1 MQLSFEHFLEED
13 KDTKTFRMLS
23 KVLGLVYKYIKLA
36 FYHFFVILIGIPMT
50 ILWALINGLMAFVL
64 VWLWGPTLRL
74 TIILIYS
81 VIPLA
86 TGPTLAVLTP
96 LVDVLARFFR
106 QIRVHAELAGSS
118 LGLGGVKPA
127 RQEHLA

>member
-36 FYHFFVILIGIPMT
+36 FCHFFVILIGIPMT
-50 ILWALINGLMAFVL
+50 IVWALINGFAL

-74 TIILIYS
+74 SIIIVYAA
-81 VIPLA
+81 IPLA

-96 LVDVLARFFR
+96 LVDVLACFFR
-106 QIRVHAELAGSS
+106 QIHVHAELAGSS

-127 RQEHLA
+127 RQEHMA